1 MGLCFPNPLPYI
13 KEKNMIKS
21 QYQLEIEDR
30 MVELLEEGLQNE
42 HKFLQKITEEKWDE
56 ADSFQSICEDIQEE
70 LGVLLLIKE
79 CLC

>member
-30 MVELLEEGLQNE
+30 MVELLDEGLQNE
-42 HKFLQKITEEKWDE
+42 CKLLQKITEETWDE

>member
-42 HKFLQKITEEKWDE
+42 HKLLQKITEEKWDE

>member
-1 MGLCFPNPLPYI
+1 MGLCLPNPLPYI

-30 MVELLEEGLQNE
+30 MVELIEEGLQTE
-42 HKFLQKITEEKWDE
+42 HKLLQKITEEKWDD
-56 ADSFQSICEDIQEE
+56 ADSFQSACEDIQEE

>member
-1 MGLCFPNPLPYI
+1 MGLCLPNPLPYI

-30 MVELLEEGLQNE
+30 IVALLDEGLQNE
-42 HKFLQKITEEKWDE
+42 CKLLQKITEEKWDE
-56 ADSFQSICEDIQEE
+56 ADSFQSACEDIQEE